1 MASGV
6 PGAVRKNGKNQR
18 GLAGISRLRGIR
30 EKCWRCVWTE
40 QITGYPENRDG
51 SDYPAAAGE
60 RTGNAL
66 YRIDTL
72 MSSMLC
78 QYVPIFL
85 QKIPDHLA
93 DKHAYE

>member
-6 PGAVRKNGKNQR
+6 PGAVRKNRKNQR

-40 QITGYPENRDG
+40 QIAGYPENRDG

-66 YRIDTL
+66 YRIDIP
-72 MSSMLC
+72 MSQMLC
-78 QYVPIFL
+78 QYVLIFL
-85 QKIPDHLA
+85 QKKPNHLA
-93 DKHAYE
+93 DKYVHE